1 MDCTGKK
8 VLVTGGSRGIGRA
21 ACLLFAAQGAAVAI
35 GCNKNRA
42 SADALAEEIRA
53 RGGAAFVVQGDVSTP
68 EGAERIVDAAAEA
81 LDGLDTLVCAAGTL
95 TKSPFTEVTKE
106 HFDREINTNFAGAFF
121 AAQRAVERMR
131 RQGGGSIVLLSSQA
145 AFTGSAGGTVY
156 SATKGALLSLT
167 YALARELAPENI
179 RVNCVSPGRIETD
192 MVAYASPE
200 KRRKWLAE
208 IPMGRLGTPEETA
221 TAIVYFASDAAAY
234 ITGANLNVGGGVYMG

>member
-21 ACLLFAAQGAAVAI
+21 ACQLFAAQGAAVAI

-68 EGAERIVDAAAEA
+68 EGAERIVDAAAEE

-221 TAIVYFASDAAAY
+221 TAIVYLASDAAAY